1 MNRLQS
7 ELQRLYLPQASAG
20 QGTEPDESR
29 LIDADGRVRAMVLER
44 ARPADW
50 AVLSKVWRG
59 VQADLDLPA
68 PAIAVS
74 GTDGVQLWFS
84 LAQPLPA
91 AQAWAFMEALRQRYL
106 GDIRTHRVGLLPT
119 VDAASLSQAVH
130 ARQVPA
136 PQADSGHW
144 SAFVAPDLAP
154 VFADEPWLDLPPNL
168 DGQAALLAGL
178 ASMPIAEVERA
189 LAQLQLAALP
199 VPSSPTSAS
208 AVAAHADVGTVNLRA
223 PSSGPW
229 LDPKRFLLDVM
240 NDDAVALALRIEAAK
255 ALLPGFDG
263 ARRENGDR

>member
-20 QGTEPDESR
+20 QGDALDEPR
-29 LIDADGRVRAMVLER
+29 LIDADGRVRAMVLAL

-50 AVLSKVWRG
+50 ALLSAVWRG
-59 VQADLDLPA
+59 VQVDLDLPA

-74 GTDGVQLWFS
+74 GTDSYQLWFS
-84 LAQPLPA
+84 LAQPLPG
-91 AQAWAFMEALRQRYL
+91 AQAWAFLDALRRRYL
-106 GDIRTHRVGLLPT
+106 GDVRAHRVGLLPT
-119 VDAASLSQAVH
+119 VDAASPPQAVH

-154 VFADEPWLDLPPNL
+154 VFADEPWLDLPPNP

-178 ASMPIAEVERA
+178 ASMPIADFERA
-189 LAQLQLAALP
+189 LAQLHPAALP
-199 VPSSPTSAS
+199 VPDTPAS
-208 AVAAHADVGTVNLRA
+208 APAEAAHADVGTVNLRT
-223 PSSGPW
+223 PSPGPW

-240 NDDAVALALRIEAAK
+240 NNDTVALALRIEAAK
-255 ALLPGFDG
+255 ALLPGFDV